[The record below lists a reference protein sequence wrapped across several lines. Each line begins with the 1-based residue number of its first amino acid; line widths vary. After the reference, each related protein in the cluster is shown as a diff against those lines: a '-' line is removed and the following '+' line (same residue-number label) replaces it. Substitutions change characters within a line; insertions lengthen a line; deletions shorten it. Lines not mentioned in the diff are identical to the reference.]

1 MHVPDHPE
9 SNLTWAQ
16 RRELELELWLE
27 DHLRAL
33 TDVASEDLDEAGT
46 LAAIES
52 RARMLSEVAGRLR
65 RLRGEDL
72 REEMDVA
79 VFRLQLDDL
88 G

>member
-1 MHVPDHPE
+1 MPDRPD

-16 RRELELELWLE
+16 RRELELELWLD

-33 TDVASEDLDEAGT
+33 SEVQAAEVDEPGA

-52 RARMLSEVAGRLR
+52 RARLLSEVAGRLR

-79 VFRLQLDDL
+79 VFRMQLDDI

>member
-16 RRELELELWLE
+16 RRGHELERGLE
-27 DHLRAL
+27 DHQRAR
-33 TDVASEDLDEAGT
+33 TDVASADLAEAGT